1 MPFMMVLL
9 ALGARRFGPGFYA
22 CLGFAVIV
30 NTFGALTFD
39 RAPEFYDNDRSQNR
53 VFQPD

>member
-9 ALGARRFGPGFYA
+9 ALGARRFRVGFYLCMA
-22 CLGFAVIV
+22 FAVAV
-30 NTFGALTFD
+30 NAFGAATFD
-39 RAPEFYDNDRSQNR
+39 RAHRFYDDDRTQNR